1 MWVGKSAIMTSIKT
15 IVRSVLFGLLLAC
28 ELSSCSHDGKPV
40 SEGEYPKA
48 IVGNWSGQVGNEAEA
63 VSFNADGSFVAQ
75 VRGTGFISG
84 TLGQGVTGTIRGAW
98 VINGKNIS
106 LNINSADDVSVL
118 NKSATGTIE
127 KFETNELVV
136 KNGSGVS
143 GTLVRK

>member
-1 MWVGKSAIMTSIKT
+1 
-15 IVRSVLFGLLLAC
+15 VR
-28 ELSSCSHDGKPV
+28 
-40 SEGEYPKA
+40 
-48 IVGNWSGQVGNEAEA
+48 
-63 VSFNADGSFVAQ
+63 
-75 VRGTGFISG
+75 RTGFISG
-84 TLGQGVTGTIRGAW
+84 TLGQGVTGTIGAW